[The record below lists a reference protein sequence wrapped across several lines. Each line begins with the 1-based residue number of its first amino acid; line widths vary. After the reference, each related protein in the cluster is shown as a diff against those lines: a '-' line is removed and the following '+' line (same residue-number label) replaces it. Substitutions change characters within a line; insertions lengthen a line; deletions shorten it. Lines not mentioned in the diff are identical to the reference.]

1 VIWPG
6 LAPATPEILM
16 VPRTEMAS
24 TALTTRRRQP
34 GAIRTLDLNL
44 RYPAAGLRRPS
55 AGTFAAWCDR
65 HRSGRLHH
73 HRSWLP

>member
-1 VIWPG
+1 MIWPG

-44 RYPAAGLRRPS
+44 RYPT
-55 AGTFAAWCDR
+55 AGTLAGWCGRDL
-65 HRSGRLHH
+65 SGRFLHH
-73 HRSWLP
+73 GPWLP